1 MTNNNIL
8 QKYLQEVTDLS
19 IDRAHGNAPHQPI
32 FLLAIIELIEQ
43 GKVSEN
49 KIVPSPE
56 LLEIFV
62 KYWSIIPDR
71 KPNLAMP
78 FYHLKKKGFWHHQAY
93 PPYENALKVTTQIK
107 TVSRL
112 RKIIAYGH
120 FNDDLFELLVVP
132 ESRELIRQSII
143 EKYFV

>member
-1 MTNNNIL
+1 M
-8 QKYLQEVTDLS
+8 K
-19 IDRAHGNAPHQPI
+19 
-32 FLLAIIELIEQ
+32 
-43 GKVSEN
+43 
-49 KIVPSPE
+49 
-56 LLEIFV
+56 
-62 KYWSIIPDR
+62 
-71 KPNLAMP
+71 
-78 FYHLKKKGFWHHQAY
+78 
-93 PPYENALKVTTQIK
+93 NALKVTTQIK